1 MDVSK
6 SLDEVDMISSY
17 FEYKY
22 YDFFLTALDWKD
34 YSMEWNYSEYG
45 GVKVG
50 LLGREIFS

>member
-50 LLGREIFS
+50 LQRTSKL